1 MPPDSADQPTTPAVA
16 EPSLTGRAKAATKVP
31 AAPLPFEAEL
41 WNSADKMRGQVE
53 ESEYKHVVLG
63 LIFLKYISDAF
74 DHRRL
79 EIAAEVADPNHGHY
93 LRDEADRAAAL
104 EDRDYYRASAV
115 AWVPAD
121 ARWEQLQKNAKASD
135 IGLRIDA
142 AMDSIEAQN
151 HDLKGVLPKNY
162 ARPEIPSNLLGQLI
176 DLFSKIGMHSAD
188 GSEDILGR
196 VYEYFLGRFGANE
209 GGQYYTP
216 QQVVQ
221 LLVEMLEP
229 YKGRILDPAC
239 GSGGMFVQSAKFVE
253 RHGGGL
259 GNIHVFGQESV
270 ATTWRLAKMN
280 LAIRHIEADLGE
292 SWADSFHD
300 DRHKDLR
307 ADFVIANP
315 PFNLDEWDGNKLK
328 GDPRWVY
335 GDPPAGNANFAWV
348 QHFLAHLAPTGTA
361 GFVLANGALSVQG
374 VEGEIRKKII
384 EADLVDCVVAL
395 PTKLFFGT
403 TIPATLW
410 FLTKNKRANGHR
422 DRRGETL
429 LIDAR
434 SLGTMA
440 NRVQRVL
447 SAEDVAHVAQPF
459 AAWRSAD
466 RFGDYADVT
475 GFCRSVST
483 AEIAAARYVLT
494 PPRYVGS
501 ISTDTDGDPM
511 ERVADLRNR
520 LLHELARGT
529 ELSNAVAENLSRLG
543 AVNGE

>member
-1 MPPDSADQPTTPAVA
+1 MPSDSADQPAAPIVA
-16 EPSLTGRAKAATKVP
+16 EPSPRGRARAATKAQ

-41 WNSADKMRGQVE
+41 WNSAEKMRGQVE

-74 DHRRL
+74 DHRRI
-79 EIAAEVADPNHGHY
+79 EIAAEVAELDHKFY
-93 LRDEADRAAAL
+93 LEDEADRTAAL
-104 EDRDYYRASAV
+104 EDRDYYRARSV

-121 ARWEQLQKNAKASD
+121 ARWQQLQKKAKASD
-135 IGLRIDA
+135 IGLLIDA
-142 AMDSIEAQN
+142 AMDSIESQN
-151 HDLKGVLPKNY
+151 QDLKGVLPKNY

-229 YKGRILDPAC
+229 YKGRIFDPAC

-280 LAIRHIEADLGE
+280 LAIRHIEANLGE

-335 GDPPAGNANFAWV
+335 GDPPAGNANFGWV

-384 EADLVDCVVAL
+384 EADLVDCIVAL
-395 PTKLFFGT
+395 PTNLFFST

-410 FLTKNKRANGHR
+410 FLTKNKQANGHR

-429 LIDAR
+429 LIDVR
-434 SLGTMA
+434 SLGVMA
-440 NRVQRVL
+440 TRVQRVL
-447 SAEDVAHVAQPF
+447 SSEDVAKVAGAF
-459 AAWRSAD
+459 HSWRSKD
-466 RFGDYADVT
+466 PSPEYADVL
-475 GFCRSVST
+475 GFCRSVSKV
-483 AEIAAARYVLT
+483 EIAVQSYVLA
-494 PPRYVGS
+494 PPRYVGT
-501 ISTDTDGDPM
+501 IAAGPYEEID
-511 ERVADLRNR
+511 RVAELRDR
-520 LLHELARGT
+520 LLRELALT
-529 ELSNAVAENLSRLG
+529 AELSTTLIAKLDELEVSDET
-543 AVNGE
+543 

>member
-1 MPPDSADQPTTPAVA
+1 MPSESADHPAAPAVA
-16 EPSLTGRAKAATKVP
+16 EPSPRGRAKAAPKAP

-41 WNSADKMRGQVE
+41 WNAADKMRGQVE

-74 DHRRL
+74 DHRRI
-79 EIAAEVADPNHGHY
+79 EIAAEVADPGHKHY
-93 LRDEADRAAAL
+93 LDEEADRAAAL
-104 EDRDYYRASAV
+104 EDRDYYRANSV

-121 ARWEQLQKNAKASD
+121 ARWQELQKKAKASD
-135 IGLRIDA
+135 IGLHIDA
-142 AMDSIEAQN
+142 AMDSIEAEN

-188 GSEDILGR
+188 GREDILGR

-216 QQVVQ
+216 QQVVR

-229 YKGRILDPAC
+229 YKGRIFDPAC
-239 GSGGMFVQSAKFVE
+239 GSGGMFVQSARFVE
-253 RHGGGL
+253 AHGGGL

-280 LAIRHIEADLGE
+280 LAIRHIDADLGE

-315 PFNLDEWDGNKLK
+315 PFNLDEWDGDKLK

-361 GFVLANGALSVQG
+361 GFILANGALSVG
-374 VEGEIRKKII
+374 SAEAEIRKKII
-384 EADLVDCVVAL
+384 EADLVDCIVSL
-395 PTKLFFGT
+395 PTNLFFST
-403 TIPATLW
+403 TIPVALW
-410 FLTKNKRANGHR
+410 FLTKNKKANGHR
-422 DRRGETL
+422 DRTGETL
-429 LIDAR
+429 FIDAR
-434 SLGTMA
+434 SLGSMA
-440 NRVQRVL
+440 TRVQRVL
-447 SAEDVAHVAQPF
+447 SKEDVARVAG
-459 AAWRSAD
+459 AYRAWRTKDGGYENHA
-466 RFGDYADVT
+466 
-475 GFCRSVST
+475 GFCQTATLQEMRDNNWFLAPSRYVPLAASAESA
-483 AEIAAARYVLT
+483 AEIDERIERLTEEVLSALDRTTSLAPSVRAALKR
-494 PPRYVGS
+494 VGP
-501 ISTDTDGDPM
+501 T
-511 ERVADLRNR
+511 
-520 LLHELARGT
+520 
-529 ELSNAVAENLSRLG
+529 
-543 AVNGE
+543 NG